1 MHINI
6 CLCQN
11 PWSLQFIIEKTTCFF
26 CFVAEQTFFKLPLSF
41 SVTQAHN
48 RPGLVWPSPCF
59 APIPF
64 SWLAWTTY
72 SAYYE
77 RRQQIILLTAP
88 KFSLYRL
95 NPTNTAPRD
104 KRQSWQKRQK
114 EKRDRVRSIENRSK
128 MKRGKGEDEEG
139 IKKKEKEKGEEY
151 RHGAKGRGST
161 TKAPNPL
168 NDCVL
173 SGNKDQLT
181 AAATYQ
187 HSDRECKLALMQ
199 MSLVFRGKTDCLY
212 TNPPKHKT
220 LLCAIRSPPT
230 LLQSC
235 TESHSQQHLKET
247 ILCRARG
254 VSSQETRSSSL
265 HKCTQTHFRKR

>member
-1 MHINI
+1 
-6 CLCQN
+6 
-11 PWSLQFIIEKTTCFF
+11 
-26 CFVAEQTFFKLPLSF
+26 
-41 SVTQAHN
+41 
-48 RPGLVWPSPCF
+48 
-59 APIPF
+59 
-64 SWLAWTTY
+64 
-72 SAYYE
+72 
-77 RRQQIILLTAP
+77 
-88 KFSLYRL
+88 
-95 NPTNTAPRD
+95 
-104 KRQSWQKRQK
+104 
-114 EKRDRVRSIENRSK
+114 
-128 MKRGKGEDEEG
+128 MKRGKGEDEG

-187 HSDRECKLALMQ
+187 HSDRECKLAPMQ